1 MVNALDFAILQLE
14 MLRSL
19 FDLVANT
26 SMLLSNDSIRAI
38 DIWNVTY
45 SAISF
50 QYWVAKSFI
59 GVNGAFDIARQNLTA
74 MRNYSEMINFLG
86 QNATKIFG
94 NVTGDRGMGAVF
106 RNMTTNVDLNFT
118 ISLTRAMNESA
129 RLLGKLLMAVNTSFV

>member
-1 MVNALDFAILQLE
+1 MVNAVDFAILQLE

-26 SMLLSNDSIRAI
+26 SMLLNNDSIRAI
-38 DIWNVTY
+38 DIWNITY

-59 GVNGAFDIARQNLTA
+59 GVNSGFDIARQNLTA
-74 MRNYSEMINFLG
+74 MRNYSETINYLG

-94 NVTGDRGMGAVF
+94 NVTGDRGMGAVLK
-106 RNMTTNVDLNFT
+106 NMATLVDLNFT
-118 ISLTRAMNESA
+118 ISLTRAINESS